1 MIFIGIDSGTQSTKA
16 IALNS
21 ETGEIMA
28 SAQET
33 YDLIEGLPNGHM
45 EQHPQDW
52 IDATKKVIARCVSD
66 LGELSKKIKGIGVS
80 GQQHGLV
87 VLDEFDQVIRPAKL
101 WCDTSTVDQCNQFA
115 EEFGGASGLLDIAGN
130 NIMPGYTVPKILW
143 IKQNEP
149 DNYKRIRTILL
160 PHDYIN
166 FYLTGQK
173 RWSMGMHRE
182 LEYSM
187 SERENG
193 VRN

>member
-21 ETGEIMA
+21 ETGK
-28 SAQET
+28 SWFAQET

-87 VLDEFDQVIRPAKL
+87 VLDEFDQVIRPRNYGVIL
-101 WCDTSTVDQCNQFA
+101 R
-115 EEFGGASGLLDIAGN
+115 LLIN
-130 NIMPGYTVPKILW
+130 VIN
-143 IKQNEP
+143 
-149 DNYKRIRTILL
+149 LL
-160 PHDYIN
+160 KSLVALQDC
-166 FYLTGQK
+166 
-173 RWSMGMHRE
+173 
-182 LEYSM
+182 
-187 SERENG
+187 
-193 VRN
+193 